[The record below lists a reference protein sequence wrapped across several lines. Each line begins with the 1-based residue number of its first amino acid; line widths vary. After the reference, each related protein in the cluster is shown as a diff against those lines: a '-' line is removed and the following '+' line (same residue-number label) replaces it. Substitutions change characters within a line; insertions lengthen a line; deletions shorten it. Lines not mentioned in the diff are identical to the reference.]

1 MELWP
6 FIPQRDFT
14 ESLEWS
20 TDVIRCRGAEQ
31 RIALRS
37 APRHGYMFSMH
48 MDSNRFSRA
57 KSFARAHSASQVL
70 LPLWGELTYV
80 GAVSLSAVTIP
91 FDTRYAHYAIGSQF
105 VVWQEDDFYE
115 VRTVTAMTDGG
126 LTFDE
131 PLERG
136 YTGAILMPVRE
147 VTFSQPFEVARA
159 ASDRVTSSVRFV
171 ATQADDL
178 AASTGMT
185 SYRSHDVM
193 LDRTVLVNDVQE
205 KFEREAEEADNGIG
219 PITLMAERTYPV
231 QTSVLGWATLTRQ
244 ELWALRTWLHTR
256 RGKWRGFWVP
266 SWSADLVLAQAV
278 GPTDTTMRVQRMGY
292 AAQEGVRDV
301 MIVTTTGARH
311 FRRILGGEY
320 WSSTQELLT
329 LDGAIGL
336 TLAPSDIE
344 MICLLTFMRL
354 DADRV
359 EIRHR
364 AARGATVSVPIFEAP
379 VP

>member
-31 RIALRS
+31 RLALR
-37 APRHGYMFSMH
+37 ATPRHGYMFNMQ
-48 MDSNRFSRA
+48 MDPGQFSRA
-57 KSFARAHSASQVL
+57 KSFARAHSAGEVL

-80 GAVSLSAVTIP
+80 GAVALGSTVVS
-91 FDTRYAHYAIGSQF
+91 FDTRYAHYSVGSQL

-115 VRTVTAMTDGG
+115 VREITGKTDTE
-126 LTFDE
+126 LSFDE

-136 YTGAILMPVRE
+136 YVGAILMPVRE
-147 VTFSQPFEVARA
+147 VAFSQAFEVARA
-159 ASDRVTSSVRFV
+159 ATDLVTSSARFV
-171 ATQADDL
+171 ATKAEDL
-178 AASTGMT
+178 AADTGLT
-185 SYRSHDVM
+185 SYLSHDVM
-193 LDRTVLVNDVQE
+193 LDRTVLISDMQE
-205 KFEREAEEADNGIG
+205 KFEREAEEADNGVG
-219 PITLMAERTYPV
+219 PITLMAERTYPI
-231 QTSVLGWATLTRQ
+231 QTSVLGWSTLTRQ
-244 ELWALRTWLHTR
+244 ELWSLRTWLHTR
-256 RGKWRGFWVP
+256 RGKWKGFWVP
-266 SWSADLVLAQAV
+266 SWNADLVLAQAV
-278 GPTDTTMRVQRMGY
+278 APASTTMRVQRMGY
-292 AAQEGVRDV
+292 AAQEGVRDI
-301 MIVTTTGARH
+301 MIVTKAGARY

-320 WSSTQELLT
+320 WSSTQEQLT

-336 TLAPSDIE
+336 TLAPSDVE

-354 DADRV
+354 DADRI

-364 AARGATVSVPIFEAP
+364 AARGATVSVPTFEAP